1 VRHSRPAKQRLWL
14 GPDRYISGCGR
25 RITHA
30 NAYSDGYSYCHSYS
44 YSYCHCDGNGNGYGD
59 SHSQCDADSQHYSHA
74 ATNADAEACANT
86 QASPHAGTE
95 TVEALGR
102 SQDFRDR

>member
-14 GPDRYISGCGR
+14 GPDRYISGCYR

-30 NAYSDGYSYCHSYS
+30 NAYSDGYSYRHSH
-44 YSYCHCDGNGNGYGD
+44 SYCHCDGYGYGD
-59 SHSQCDADSQHYSHA
+59 GHSQCDADSQHYSHA
-74 ATNADAEACANT
+74 ATNAYAEACANT
-86 QASPHAGTE
+86 PASPHTGTE

-102 SQDFRDR
+102 TQVFAIVDRC